1 MRIVLSLY
9 SDIPNNTT
17 LLDTKYRLP
26 NFYEALVKSL
36 SQYNDVLLLVNNDL
50 IQNQHISNKALDPQV
65 AEQYGKC
72 IEEFNPELIIAVNN
86 SFCSDFKYKFDCPYL
101 IWTVDSIKYL
111 VGYPNIKCNE
121 NTYIL
126 IPAEKMADEAKAIG
140 FKPKKTIYSLSPT
153 GEHAQK

>member
-17 LLDTKYRLP
+17 LLEIKYRLP
-26 NFYEALVKSL
+26 NFYEALAKSL

-50 IQNQHISNKALDPQV
+50 IKYQHTSNKALDPHV

-72 IEEFNPELIIAVNN
+72 IEAFNPELIIAVNN

-101 IWTVDSIKYL
+101 ILTVDSIKAL
-111 VGYPNIKCNE
+111 VGYPNIECNE
-121 NTYIL
+121 NT
-126 IPAEKMADEAKAIG
+126 
-140 FKPKKTIYSLSPT
+140 
-153 GEHAQK
+153 